1 MATQTLPI
9 LPFAAP
15 SKSQLREPS
24 ANPQPDRNNLLGLS
38 AVCLMSLATGF
49 NDIPPMILAS
59 SAVPKE

>member
-9 LPFAAP
+9 FPFAAP
-15 SKSQLREPS
+15 SKAQLREPS
-24 ANPQPDRNNLLGLS
+24 ANPQPDRNNLLRLS

-59 SAVPKE
+59 STAPEK